1 MVMQLPMKAARI
13 CRWIIATA
21 FPATLPLAAEE
32 AERSRGARFL
42 AVGDSPP
49 YQQVVEGGI
58 ARELEPPAGSV
69 PPRGLSAV
77 DPALGPG
84 EGSSTLELRL
94 GQITGLVAIPRG
106 EGGVVLRKAGA
117 AADSAPWHTVK
128 RPVEGDF
135 LVLLWRKP
143 GAPTWDVPASLS
155 VPDGPLGA
163 PVGSVCITNLFPA
176 DVGVQWGESYHV
188 LKPGV
193 SHVERLLEGS
203 VVPFRIEGSGPSGGK
218 KRYFSTTISRN
229 GNERTRVIIYRAD
242 GESPRRPLQVLM
254 LREPVETANPVPK
267 PQ

>member
-1 MVMQLPMKAARI
+1 MQLPMKAARI

-69 PPRGLSAV
+69 PPRRLSAV

-94 GQITGLVAIPRG
+94 GQITGPVAIPRG
-106 EGGVVLRKAGA
+106 EGGVVLRKAQA

-143 GAPTWDVPASLS
+143 GAPTWDVPVSLS
-155 VPDGPLGA
+155 VPDGQIGA
-163 PVGSVCITNLFPA
+163 PVGSVSITNLFPA

-193 SHVERLLEGS
+193 SHVERLSEGS
-203 VVPFRIEGSGPSGGK
+203 VVPFRIEGSGPSGGR

-229 GNERTRVIIYRAD
+229 ENERTRVIIYRAD

-254 LREPVETANPVPK
+254 LREPVEPANPVPK